1 MPRFRSMFRYR
12 GVEMRRIAA
21 AILIFIILS
30 ASLPAIGFGYH
41 VFEIRT
47 ELEFGYGVFPSSVMY
62 QFNFPM
68 PDFIPGTK
76 TELAFRLD
84 NGLVYRHL
92 RQNPDDGSFLA
103 LDPPSYPTEYTVLF
117 DEFNLFFGQGFV
129 DTGFSDNDLITLFLS
144 IDGRFEN
151 AYERL
156 SWLSGPGERE
166 GVFGYS
172 DGSGWVDR
180 FPGSSWIGAPELA
193 GDRMMFQT
201 SLTTGV
207 VLDYMRDKVTRRD
220 GVWFASYLRLAPD
233 FMILNDGTGN
243 FIASWNE
250 LKLSKTLFSVDNEKD
265 YRDLSWVSI
274 VLDNHTVYRYLFGD
288 RVPQY
293 ILGGDIWGNSDVPAY
308 DSVLTNRLSLTIY
321 GPQINSRDTYPLIRI
336 FWDFGV
342 GFGHPLNSIH
352 DDYGVETVGSYGVR
366 AEFIIFDIAQLYY
379 EIGCVYDPAFNEKVY
394 VEQRFG
400 FSVGI

>member
-1 MPRFRSMFRYR
+1 MILLLLSMFSI
-12 GVEMRRIAA
+12 G
-21 AILIFIILS
+21 
-30 ASLPAIGFGYH
+30 AIGFGYH

-47 ELEFGYGVFPSSVMY
+47 EPEFGHGVFPSSVMY

-68 PDFIPGTK
+68 PDLIDGTK

-92 RQNPDDGSFLA
+92 RQNPDNGSFLA
-103 LDPPSYPTEYTVLF
+103 LDPPDYPTEYTVLF

-129 DTGFSDNDLITLFLS
+129 DTAFSDNDLITVFLS

-156 SWLSGPGERE
+156 SWLSNTEE
-166 GVFGYS
+166 TDGVFGYTDS
-172 DGSGWVDR
+172 NGWVNR
-180 FPGSSWIGAPELA
+180 FPDSSWVGAPELS

-201 SLTTGV
+201 SITTGIII
-207 VLDYMRDKVTRRD
+207 DYMQTKVTRRD
-220 GVWFASYLRLAPD
+220 GARLASYLRMAPD
-233 FMILNDGTGN
+233 WMLLSDKTGN
-243 FIASWNE
+243 FLVSWTE
-250 LKLSKTLFSVDNEKD
+250 LDLAKTLFTVRQEDP
-265 YRDLSWVSI
+265 RDLSWVSV
-274 VLDNHTVYRYLFGD
+274 VLDNHTVYRYLYGD
-288 RVPQY
+288 RIPQY
-293 ILGGDIWGNSDVPAY
+293 ILGGDIWGDSDVPAFS
-308 DSVLTNRLSLTIY
+308 SVLTNRLSLTIY
-321 GPQINSRDTYPLIRI
+321 GPQINSRDTYPLVTV

-342 GFGHPLNSIH
+342 GFGEPVNSMDRTSGI
-352 DDYGVETVGSYGVR
+352 ETVGSYGVR
-366 AEFIIFDIAQLYY
+366 AELIIFDIAKLYY

>member
-1 MPRFRSMFRYR
+1 
-12 GVEMRRIAA
+12 MRRIAA
-21 AILIFIILS
+21 AILIFIALS

-68 PDFIPGTK
+68 PDLIAGTK

-129 DTGFSDNDLITLFLS
+129 DTGFSDNDLITLFFS

-180 FPGSSWIGAPELA
+180 FPGSSWRGAPELA

-207 VLDYMRDKVTRRD
+207 VLDYMREKVTRRD